1 MTVRHWLA
9 ARLQEKL
16 QNPRQAK
23 FVPRVECPRNAAQR
37 REAIVAV
44 FPSQIL
50 YDLEEEVVDLLKQGS
65 ADATEIVPQSQ
76 NAKNN
81 TLRGKST
88 RKRNHHR
95 F

>member
-1 MTVRHWLA
+1 MTAHHWLA

-23 FVPRVECPRNAAQR
+23 FVPRVECPQNAAQR

-44 FPSQIL
+44 FRVKIL
-50 YDLEEEVVDLLKQGS
+50 YDLEEEVIELLTQGS
-65 ADATEIVPQSQ
+65 ADATEIVTQSQ

-88 RKRNHHR
+88 KKRSPHR